1 MGADCCCTVVVN
13 SYIVI
18 LIHCIPHHLQV
29 PLCGY
34 GGVSRLEVVGA
45 GPTPNSALDA
55 ACALDLGEVT
65 AKRGIKFKVQLYNSG
80 PRAAFVQATCCSLDD
95 HTPLPENRAH
105 LIPSRAVLAPHSTQE
120 LQLFYRP
127 DQSEEEKCRVRR
139 NPLALL
145 KIQSG
150 DELVRQHLSWS
161 LREGRGSRISTYNEF
176 VRDFP
181 QQKKSLSGK
190 GVAYLVE

>member
-1 MGADCCCTVVVN
+1 M
-13 SYIVI
+13 
-18 LIHCIPHHLQV
+18 
-29 PLCGY
+29 
-34 GGVSRLEVVGA
+34 SRLEVVGA
-45 GPTPNSALDA
+45 GPSPNSALDT
-55 ACALDLGEVT
+55 ACALDLGEVK

-95 HTPLPENRAH
+95 HAPLPENHAH
-105 LIPSRAVLAPHSTQE
+105 LIPSRAVVAPHSTQE

-127 DQSEEEKCRVRR
+127 TQSDEDMCQVSK

-150 DELVRQHLSWS
+150 DELVRQQLSWS
-161 LREGRGSRISTYNEF
+161 LREGRGSRVSTGYNEF
-176 VRDFP
+176 VTNFP

-190 GVAYLVE
+190 TITMCCSVI